1 VLLILVAMVICW
13 MVFPIPNVVGKILLL
28 DKLPGGR
35 LSFAIGLPAFI
46 LALEAF
52 EYTRNKIN
60 ISSIFC
66 FYILLLLG
74 LCSKFVFYEIDLSQ
88 YQDEAW
94 ISIFT
99 IFSLCIFYLLS
110 QKLAFF
116 NRNIKQIFVT
126 TVTVFSALYFIGFNP
141 VQSTKNIFQKNHNQ
155 TTANFDLLQSNHP
168 SGWLVVSGFHGS
180 ILNGLGYK
188 SISHTLYSPQP
199 HFFEWFKSEMP
210 SDEFNKVFNRW
221 GYIQLNKTVTKPE
234 LPVDIVILLPESA
247 FLK

>member
-1 VLLILVAMVICW
+1 
-13 MVFPIPNVVGKILLL
+13 
-28 DKLPGGR
+28 
-35 LSFAIGLPAFI
+35 
-46 LALEAF
+46 
-52 EYTRNKIN
+52 
-60 ISSIFC
+60 
-66 FYILLLLG
+66 
-74 LCSKFVFYEIDLSQ
+74 LSQ

-126 TVTVFSALYFIGFNP
+126 TVTVFSALYFISFNP
-141 VQSTKNIFQKNHNQ
+141 FQSTKNIFQKNHNQ

-168 SGWLVVSGFHGS
+168 SGWLVVSGFHGN

-199 HFFEWFKSEMP
+199 KFFERFKSGMP

-221 GYIQLNKTVTKPE
+221 GYIHLSKTLINPE
-234 LPVDIVILLPESA
+234 SINDIVILLPESA
-247 FLK
+247 FFK